1 MKLFYVIFIIFNII
15 NINPVSSNTNI
26 ILSCKGVQWLNSKT
40 IYAEWEVIKRIPKYK
55 VIFYIDDK
63 IKVAKFSIRKGNAG
77 TIIGLGG
84 WDLKTGEKSSLSITY
99 SLTTKIFKVKSRYNN
114 LRIEGKC
121 LGNFQL

>member
-1 MKLFYVIFIIFNII
+1 MKLFYIIFIIFNII
-15 NINPVSSNTNI
+15 NINPVNSNTNI

-55 VIFYIDDK
+55 VIFYIGDK

-121 LGNFQL
+121 LGDFQL

>member
-1 MKLFYVIFIIFNII
+1 M
-15 NINPVSSNTNI
+15 
-26 ILSCKGVQWLNSKT
+26 SCKGVQWLNSKT

-84 WDLKTGEKSSLSITY
+84 WVLKTGEKSSLSITY

-121 LGNFQL
+121 LGDFQL